1 MLNLKSV
8 FTFSSPLQFT
18 GKFKKVTLKLP
29 VYICPD
35 THRLVVPGIVAVK
48 TCGTGWRLA
57 EPFLMMLMLN
67 SAGAMLVA
75 AIIISYLKSA
85 WEVGDTARVLMYIGL
100 LMFCFII
107 LMTDIGFVLTSTVL
121 RPGGPYVIP
130 PNQFM
135 LTDCYFEFMIGA
147 TLFSLFCTLV
157 GFLLIMRERKV
168 RI

>member
-35 THRLVVPGIVAVK
+35 THRLVVPGIIAIK

-57 EPFLMMLMLN
+57 EPFLIMLSLN
-67 SAGAMLVA
+67 SAGALLVGV
-75 AIIISYLKSA
+75 IIIHYLKSA
-85 WEVGDTARVLMYIGL
+85 WEVGDISRVLMYIGL
-100 LMFCFII
+100 LTFCVII
-107 LMTDIGFVLTSTVL
+107 LMTDVGFLVTSTVL
-121 RPGGPYVIP
+121 RPGGGYLIP
-130 PNQFM
+130 PDQFM

-147 TLFSLFCTLV
+147 TIFSLFCIVL
-157 GFLLIMRERKV
+157 GFLLILKERKV
-168 RI
+168 RV